1 MAWPARCRA
10 GLVWMA
16 VALVALGL
24 AVVLFAQL
32 AQILARVVGPLGLAG
47 TDEVSRFAFVW
58 ASFMGVAAGL
68 DLGAHHAFGLLRE
81 RLSGLAALLVTVL
94 VEVLTML
101 AVLLLA
107 WHGWG
112 MALRAHQQ
120 FSPSL
125 GLPMS
130 WLYAAMP
137 AAAALMALLLVLRW
151 MGRERV

>member
-1 MAWPARCRA
+1 MEWPVRCRA

-32 AQILARVVGPLGLAG
+32 AQILTRLVGPLGLAG

-58 ASFMGVAAGL
+58 AAFMGMAAGL

-81 RLSGLAALLVTVL
+81 RLSGAAAWTVAVV
-94 VEVLTML
+94 VETLTML
-101 AVLLLA
+101 ALLLLG

-120 FSPSL
+120 LSPSL
-125 GLPMS
+125 GLSMS
-130 WLYAAMP
+130 WMYAAMP
-137 AAAALMALLLVLRW
+137 AAAILMALLLVLRW
-151 MGRERV
+151 LERERA